1 MPAEQDTPPMRET
14 LSVGDQ
20 GSFTKAITERDIFAF
35 ADASGDYNPLHIDEQ
50 YARHSLF
57 GRRVAHGILTAGII
71 STVLSKEIPG
81 LGTIFVEL
89 RIRFLSPVYIGD
101 TVTAVA
107 TVAEII
113 NPRRVRL
120 VVACVNQS
128 GDDVAIGNAI
138 VVPPTE
144 TRLLS

>member
-1 MPAEQDTPPMRET
+1 MPPEQHTPTRDT

-20 GSFTKAITERDIFAF
+20 ASFTKAITERDIFAF
-35 ADASGDYNPLHIDEQ
+35 ADASGNYNPLHIDEQ
-50 YARHSLF
+50 YARHSVF

-71 STVLSKEIPG
+71 STVLSSEIPG

-89 RIRFLSPVYIGD
+89 RIRFLKPVYIGD
-101 TVTAVA
+101 TVTATA
-107 TVAEII
+107 TVSEII

-144 TRLLS
+144 TRLLP